1 MQHTAAG
8 PSAPDTPE
16 PANAPRDPQVSAA
29 TVSAPDLAAQL
40 AGRLCHDFI
49 SPASAI
55 NSGLDLLDDPTAGD
69 MREEA
74 MSLIADSARKLVA
87 LLAFSRV
94 AFGASAT
101 AENFA
106 ASELHTL
113 VQGIYSHMRPEL
125 DWAVSQPHLTKPA
138 ARALLNMAQIAGTAF
153 PSGGVI
159 RLSAEPE
166 GDRVRVEALASGPR
180 NRMRAE
186 VATGLRGEALTE
198 GLGGPWVQAYYLHA
212 LVARAE
218 GRLEFDSAEDR
229 LRITARLPA

>member
-1 MQHTAAG
+1 MQ
-8 PSAPDTPE
+8 
-16 PANAPRDPQVSAA
+16 QSAA
-29 TVSAPDLAAQL
+29 AQAGHSSDDARPAPVVSAPDLAAQL

-55 NSGLDLLDDPTAGD
+55 NSGLDLLDDPAAGD

-101 AENFA
+101 AETFA
-106 ASELHTL
+106 ASELQTL

-125 DWAVSQPHLTKPA
+125 DWAVAEPHLPKPA

-153 PSGGVI
+153 PSGGVV
-159 RLSAEPE
+159 RLSARPE
-166 GDRVRVEALASGPR
+166 GEAMTVEAVATGAR
-180 NRMRAE
+180 NRMRPE
-186 VATGLRGEALTE
+186 VATGLHGESLTE

-212 LVARAE
+212 LVSRAG

-229 LRITARLPA
+229 LRITARLPV